1 MTGLTMMGA
10 GAAACEGDACL
21 LPASRPSA
29 GPDPDTTG
37 RHGAGQPAP
46 AAYAPL
52 PSSPSPEAESVVP
65 VSERVS
71 IYTPKAP
78 APAHTFSQGV
88 KRGPF
93 VQVSG
98 QGPVDPVTGEYL
110 FEGDVAAQTV
120 RTLQNVEAILT
131 AAGATF
137 DDVMMLRVYLT
148 KREDFAVM
156 NDAYGEFVSARVPS
170 GVLPARTT
178 VFTGLPR
185 AEMLVEIDAL
195 AVLGA

>member
-1 MTGLTMMGA
+1 M
-10 GAAACEGDACL
+10 
-21 LPASRPSA
+21 
-29 GPDPDTTG
+29 
-37 RHGAGQPAP
+37 
-46 AAYAPL
+46 
-52 PSSPSPEAESVVP
+52 
-65 VSERVS
+65 SERVS
-71 IYTPKAP
+71 ISTTDAP

-98 QGPVDPVTGEYL
+98 QGPVDPATNEYL
-110 FEGDVAAQTV
+110 HEGDVAAQTI

-131 AAGATF
+131 AGGATF

-148 KREDFAVM
+148 KREDFAAM
-156 NDAYGEFVSARVPS
+156 NDAYGEFVSARVSS
-170 GVLPARTT
+170 GVLPSRTT

-195 AVLGA
+195 AIVD